1 MSNYKIEGDID
12 FYAELYKS
20 LDDVDENII
29 ISSNDDNKCLIT
41 DSPLTENFVTMKCGH
56 KFNYEPLYKDIL
68 NHKQKFN
75 AMESSKSTLMT
86 HEIRCPYCRK
96 VQAELL
102 PYYEELGFPKK
113 NGVNYF
119 DPKTKL
125 FNTSSC
131 AAQHCQYEIDNQYYN
146 ENQPEDSSVNAKTVP
161 CGKYFSYPIS
171 IFNDANPSEP
181 ITYNDTKCYCYVH
194 KKVMI
199 KKYKQEEKQKVKDA
213 MKQAKL
219 EAKLEA
225 KMEKEQ
231 AKLDAKQAKL
241 TNQKSKNVKIT
252 NVDENVNLGNITIGT
267 ETDGLVG
274 CVQILKTGP
283 NKGKQCGC
291 KIISEN
297 KCKRHF
303 PLPLLENPLLEKVEQ
318 K

>member
-29 ISSNDDNKCLIT
+29 ISSNDENKCLIT
-41 DSPLTENFVTMKCGH
+41 DSPLTDKFVTMKCGH

-75 AMESSKSTLMT
+75 AMESSKSTLLT

-96 VQAELL
+96 IQSELL
-102 PYYEELGFPKK
+102 PYYQELDFPKK

-119 DPKTKL
+119 DPKTKI
-125 FNTSSC
+125 FNNTSSC
-131 AAQHCQYEIDNQYYN
+131 KAEHCQYEIVNQYYDIN
-146 ENQPEDSSVNAKTVP
+146 KPEDSSLNAKTVL

-194 KKVMI
+194 KKIMI
-199 KKYKQEEKQKVKDA
+199 KKYKQEEKQKEKDA
-213 MKQAKL
+213 LKQAKM
-219 EAKLEA
+219 EAKLE
-225 KMEKEQ
+225 KEH
-231 AKLDAKQAKL
+231 AKLVAKQEKASKTKIKNIP
-241 TNQKSKNVKIT
+241 TNIE
-252 NVDENVNLGNITIGT
+252 ENVNLGNIIIG
-267 ETDGLVG
+267 EESNGEIW

-291 KIISEN
+291 RIFLEN
-297 KCKRHF
+297 RCKRHSYT
-303 PLPLLENPLLEKVEQ
+303 LLEKVEQ